1 MPQTAAISASPVSS
15 SNGNRPRSAKP
26 AKARVMLRVR
36 SRPWR
41 GRPGDSGASRAG
53 NSRKQVTSA
62 TPMPMVIIQPKS
74 ITGRMSLI
82 TSEEKPTMVVSTM

>member
-1 MPQTAAISASPVSS
+1 
-15 SNGNRPRSAKP
+15 
-26 AKARVMLRVR
+26 MLRVR